1 MSSSVAAPSSY
12 VPYSAS
18 VEVIPDNEHEV
29 IDQILQSMHRL
40 SDRNQKKQNGHAV
53 RVSHAKSHGFA
64 AGTLE
69 VLDGLPEELRQ
80 GLFAVP
86 KRYDVMARLA
96 NVPGEI
102 VSDAISTQRGLSFK
116 VLGVDGEKLP
126 GHAGDTQDFVMD
138 TGSRFGAKDAK
149 EFLATQLVL
158 EHGPQIPDGL
168 KEAVSKV
175 SFAANKAL
183 HAIGKD
189 SAHLDLYGSPR
200 IHPLAEAYY
209 TQVAI
214 RYGDYVAK
222 LVAVPTTPD
231 QLALE
236 NDVLD
241 TAKDPDA
248 LRTATVSYL
257 RDHDAVFDIR
267 IQLCTDLE
275 KMPVEDGT
283 AEWSEDESPYQTVA
297 RLTLPRQEAYS
308 DARRA
313 YGDDRL
319 SFSPAHS
326 LAAHRPLGSIMRAR
340 LRAYPEMSRH
350 RRSQNGEPLTEPKS
364 VDEMPA

>member
-1 MSSSVAAPSSY
+1 MSNSFVRYAD
-12 VPYSAS
+12 S
-18 VEVIPDNEHEV
+18 VEVVPDHEHEV

-40 SDRNQKKQNGHAV
+40 SDRTQKEQDGHAI

-64 AGTLE
+64 VGTLE
-69 VLDGLPEELRQ
+69 VLGDLPEPLRQ
-80 GLFAVP
+80 GLFAAP
-86 KRYDVMARLA
+86 KRCDVLVRLA

-102 VSDAISTQRGLSFK
+102 ITDAVSTQRGMAIK
-116 VLGVDGEKLP
+116 VLGVEGEKLP
-126 GHAGDTQDFVMD
+126 GHSGDTQDFVLD
-138 TGSRFGAKDAK
+138 TGNRFAAKDAK
-149 EFLATQLVL
+149 EFLATHLVL
-158 EHGPQIPDGL
+158 EHAPQIPEAL
-168 KEAVSKV
+168 KEAVSKT
-175 SFAANKAL
+175 SFVTNKAL
-183 HAIGKD
+183 HALGKD
-189 SAHLDLYGSPR
+189 SAHLDFVGSPR

-209 TQVAI
+209 TQVPI

-222 LVAVPTTPD
+222 LAVVPTTPA
-231 QLALE
+231 QIALE
-236 NDVLD
+236 DDVLD
-241 TAKDPDA
+241 TAKDPNA

-267 IQLCTDLE
+267 VQLCTDLE

-283 AEWSEDESPYQTVA
+283 AEWSEDESPYRTVA

-319 SFSPAHS
+319 AFSPAHS

-350 RRSQNGEPLTEPKS
+350 RRSQNGQPLTEPKT
-364 VDEMPA
+364 VEEMPA